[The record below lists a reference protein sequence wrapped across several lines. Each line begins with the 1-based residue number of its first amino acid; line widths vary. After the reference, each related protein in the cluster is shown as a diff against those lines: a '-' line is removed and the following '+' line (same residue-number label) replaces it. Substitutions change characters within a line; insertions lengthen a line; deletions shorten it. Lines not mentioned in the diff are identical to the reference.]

1 MTSLGGNA
9 STCGAS
15 TGDLRG
21 YRKHGDGEMCRLL
34 LVVVPREAMISN
46 NASVENGSRCVASV
60 SVSEKVLFWQI

>member
-21 YRKHGDGEMCRLL
+21 YREHGDGEMCRLL
-34 LVVVPREAMISN
+34 LVGVPREAMISN
-46 NASVENGSRCVASV
+46 ASVENGRCVASEWAGV
-60 SVSEKVLFWQI
+60 E